1 MALPCDKEREHDKK
15 AMTMHQPIPS
25 AEPTGNRATRAD
37 FQSVDDK
44 DMLRAARELTKDL
57 GEAKGK
63 YYWPD
68 MLISAALGYAGIV
81 LAVVTDSLTVALVAG
96 LVASLAMYRAL
107 MFIHELTHIDKN
119 SLPGFRLAWNVL
131 IGIPLLTPS
140 FMYEG
145 VHVIHH
151 KRTQYGTIED
161 PEYLPLALMK
171 PWSLPVFVIVAL
183 LAPIALI
190 VRAAVLVPLG
200 AIIPAVR
207 RFVWERGSS
216 LSINPDFRRK
226 PPAGDFAKRVL
237 WQETGVFL
245 WSWALIGS
253 VFVFGWQPLAVAM
266 AILSLTALLNQLR
279 TLVAHLWENDGEP
292 MTVTAQ
298 FLDSV
303 NVPPPGL
310 AAEIWAPVGLRYHA
324 LHHLMPSMP
333 YHDLPEAHRRLA
345 RELGTGSTYEGA
357 NHPGMLDLVARIA
370 RSTMVKR

>member
-1 MALPCDKEREHDKK
+1 
-15 AMTMHQPIPS
+15 MTMHQSISSDATP
-25 AEPTGNRATRAD
+25 AKAMRRATRTD
-37 FQSVDDK
+37 FLTQDDK

-57 GEAKGK
+57 GEAKPGI
-63 YYWPD
+63 YWPD
-68 MLISAALGYAGIV
+68 MLISTAIGYAGIAVAIVSSNVVVAV
-81 LAVVTDSLTVALVAG
+81 LAG
-96 LVASLAMYRAL
+96 LVASLALYRSL
-107 MFIHELTHIDKN
+107 MFIHELTHIHKN
-119 SLPGFRLAWNVL
+119 ALPGFRLGWNLLV
-131 IGIPLLTPS
+131 GIPMMAPS

-183 LAPIALI
+183 LAPIAVLI
-190 VRAAVLVPLG
+190 RSALLVPLG
-200 AIIPAVR
+200 LVIPPLR
-207 RFVWERGSS
+207 RLVWERASS

-226 PPAGDFAKRVL
+226 AAKGDFAKQVR
-237 WQETGVFL
+237 WQQFGASV
-245 WSWALIGS
+245 WAIALLLS
-253 VFVFGWQPLAVAM
+253 PLAIGWKPLLVAL
-266 AILSLTALLNQLR
+266 AILSFTTLLNQLR
-279 TLVAHLWENDGEP
+279 TLVAHLWENEGEP

-310 AAEIWAPVGLRYHA
+310 AAEVWAPVGLRYHA

-345 RELGTGSTYEGA
+345 RELGVGSTYEGA
-357 NHPGMLDLVARIA
+357 NHPGLFNLVGRIA
-370 RSTMVKR
+370 RSTMLSR